1 MNLCRREAAEW
12 MIFMETMGNLR
23 RTHYCGTL
31 RARDAGTQMT
41 VAGSIAKCR
50 DKGGVIFA
58 DLRDTTGI
66 LQLIFDDSTDR
77 AVFEKASGLKSEYV
91 IIAAGTLR
99 EREAKTDKIP
109 TGEVELFVTEL
120 RVLSGAQTTPFEVR
134 DGINVN
140 DQLRLKYRYLDLRRP
155 SMHEPIVVRSKIA
168 KVVRDYYDEQHFV
181 EIETPMLIKSTPEG
195 ARDYLVP
202 SRVQPGHFYAL
213 PQSPQ
218 LYKQI
223 LMLSGFD
230 RYYQIVRCFR
240 DEDLRADRQPEFTQ
254 IDMEMSFVTEDDV
267 MAMNEGLVKRVFR
280 EVLGVDVE
288 TPFRRMP
295 YSEAMAR
302 YGSDKPD
309 TRFGL
314 ELQDVTDVLRESGFA
329 VFKSAV
335 EAGGSVRLINAKGLA
350 GALTRK
356 EIDKLVDVAK
366 TYGAKG
372 LAYTRLTA
380 DGVTSSFE
388 KFLSEEEKAALHKAA
403 GAETGDVL
411 LVVADAKNSTVFAAL
426 GALRLAVANKCGL
439 IDPDKFNFLWVT
451 DFPFFEYSEEE
462 GRWMAMHHPF
472 TMPRAEDLDKVESD
486 PGSVRALAYD
496 MVLNGCELG
505 GGSIRIND
513 PAVQD
518 RMLKALGFSE
528 ERARESFGFL
538 MDAYQYGAP
547 PHGGMAFG
555 FDRMVML
562 MLKRDSIRDVI
573 AFPKVQNAGE
583 PMSGCP
589 ETVEEK
595 QLRELSIAYAPI
607 ETEE

>member
-1 MNLCRREAAEW
+1 
-12 MIFMETMGNLR
+12 MIVMETMGNLR

-91 IIAAGTLR
+91 VIAAGTLR

-380 DGVTSSFE
+380 DSVTSSFE

>member
-1 MNLCRREAAEW
+1 MD
-12 MIFMETMGNLR
+12 TMGNLR
-23 RTHYCGTL
+23 RTHYCGGL
-31 RARDAGTQMT
+31 RAKDAGTQMT

-91 IIAAGTLR
+91 VIAAGTLR
-99 EREAKTDKIP
+99 EREAKTDKLP
-109 TGEVELFVTEL
+109 TGDVELFVTEL
-120 RVLSGAQTTPFEVR
+120 RVLSGAETTPFEVR

-140 DQLRLKYRYLDLRRP
+140 DQLRLQYRYLDLRRP
-155 SMHEPIVVRSKIA
+155 AAHEPIVVRAKIA
-168 KVVRDYYDEQHFV
+168 KAIRAYYDAAHFI

-218 LYKQI
+218 LYKQL

-240 DEDLRADRQPEFTQ
+240 DEDLRANRQPEFTQ
-254 IDMEMSFVTEDDV
+254 VDMEMSFCDENDI
-267 MAMNEGLVKRVFR
+267 MAVNEGLVKYVFR
-280 EVLGVDVE
+280 EVLGIDVP
-288 TPFRRMP
+288 TPFPRMP

-314 ELQDVTDVLRESGFA
+314 ELRDVTDAVRGCGFSVFSGA
-329 VFKSAV
+329 I

-350 GALTRK
+350 GTLTRK
-356 EIDKLVDVAK
+356 EIDKLADVAK

-372 LAYTRLTA
+372 LAYTRITA
-380 DGVTSSFE
+380 DGAASSFE
-388 KFLSEEEKAALHKAA
+388 KFLSDGEKAALHAA
-403 GAETGDVL
+403 ANAETGDVL
-411 LVVADAKNSTVFAAL
+411 LAVADAKNDVVFAAL
-426 GALRLAVANKCGL
+426 GAVRLAVGEKCGL
-439 IDPDKFNFLWVT
+439 IDKTKYNFLWVT
-451 DFPFFEYSEEE
+451 DFPFFEYSDEE
-462 GRWMAMHHPF
+462 GRWMAKHHPF
-472 TMPRAEDLDKVESD
+472 TMPRAEDLDKVERD
-486 PGSVRALAYD
+486 PGAVRALAYD
-496 MVLNGCELG
+496 MVLNGVEIG
-505 GGSIRIND
+505 GGSMRIND
-513 PAVQD
+513 PVLQE
-518 RMLKALGFSE
+518 RMLRALGFTE
-528 ERARESFGFL
+528 QRARDSFGFL

-555 FDRMVML
+555 FDRLVMEL
-562 MLKRDSIRDVI
+562 LHIDSIRDVI

-589 ETVEEK
+589 ETVDEK
-595 QLRELSIAYAPI
+595 QLRELSIAVVNA
-607 ETEE
+607 EE

>member
-1 MNLCRREAAEW
+1 
-12 MIFMETMGNLR
+12 METMGNLR

-91 IIAAGTLR
+91 VIAAGTLR

-528 ERARESFGFL
+528 ERARESIGFL
-538 MDAYQYGAP
+538 MDAYHYGAP

>member
-1 MNLCRREAAEW
+1 

-91 IIAAGTLR
+91 VIAAGTLR

-472 TMPRAEDLDKVESD
+472 TMPLAEDLDKVESD

>member
-1 MNLCRREAAEW
+1 

-91 IIAAGTLR
+91 VIAAGTLR

-254 IDMEMSFVTEDDV
+254 VDIEMSFVDEEKVMTMAEGLMARVFKDV
-267 MAMNEGLVKRVFR
+267 MGKELS
-280 EVLGVDVE
+280 L
-288 TPFRRMP
+288 PFPRMRWD
-295 YSEAMAR
+295 EAMSR
-302 YGSDKPD
+302 YGVDKPD

-314 ELQDVTDVLRESGFA
+314 ELKDITGIVRGSGFKLFA
-329 VFKSAV
+329 QAKLVKAMKV
-335 EAGGSVRLINAKGLA
+335 PGGESM
-350 GALTRK
+350 TRK
-356 EIDKLVDVAK
+356 EIDAFTEFVKI
-366 TYGAKG
+366 YGAQG
-372 LAYTRLTA
+372 LAWIKIKA
-380 DGVTSSFE
+380 GEWQSPIA
-388 KFLSEEEKAALHKAA
+388 KFLSDEERKGIAEALDLQVGDIVFFQA
-403 GAETGDVL
+403 GEPDMV
-411 LVVADAKNSTVFAAL
+411 NAAL
-426 GALRLAVANKCGL
+426 GNLRVHLAGHLKL
-439 IDPDKFNFLWVT
+439 IPEDSFNFLWVT
-451 DFPFFEYSEEE
+451 DFPLYEYDQEEK
-462 GRWMAMHHPF
+462 RYVACHHPF
-472 TMPRAEDLDKVESD
+472 TSPAPGHLELMTSD
-486 PGSVRALAYD
+486 PAKARARAYD
-496 MVLNGCELG
+496 MVLNGNEVG
-505 GGSIRIND
+505 GGSIRIHSGD
-513 PAVQD
+513 VQ
-518 RMLKALGFSE
+518 RKMFEALGFTPE
-528 ERARESFGFL
+528 QAETQFGFL
-538 MDAYQYGAP
+538 IQALEQGAP
-547 PHGGMAFG
+547 PHGGLAFG
-555 FDRMVML
+555 LDRLIML
-562 MLKRDSIRDVI
+562 LAGAASIRDVI
-573 AFPKVQNAGE
+573 AFPKTQKATCLLTEAPAPVAG
-583 PMSGCP
+583 
-589 ETVEEK
+589 K
-595 QLRELSIAYAPI
+595 QLRELGLRLREQPAKEGEAKKS
-607 ETEE
+607 EEAAQA